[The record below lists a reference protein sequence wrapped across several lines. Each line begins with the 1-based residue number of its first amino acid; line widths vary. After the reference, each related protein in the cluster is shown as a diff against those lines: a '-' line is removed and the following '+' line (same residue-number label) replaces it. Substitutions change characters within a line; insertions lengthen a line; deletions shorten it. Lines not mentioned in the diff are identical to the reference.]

1 MNTLVFRIRFL
12 SYFKMTKHLNI
23 SEQTRLKHG
32 RSNDEHEYFYRFLLI
47 SPSYKLAHRYSTG
60 EAVSYDQIARVKDW
74 DLVLATYSRCG
85 DIYNLPF
92 LKWWEQT
99 GRNLLY
105 KSKDDGTYTTDGSMP
120 LLINKINELTL
131 HEALKLVY
139 AKLALDQDLGK
150 KAENWSLGVFVAIKS
165 QWVKQLKVGD
175 KRSPQNLEARTKL
188 GILVSRKFKEALYL
202 AENAARGNFPSLKP
216 IDSGLIFDYASARAA
231 LKNYYALSDI
241 DRKERRKLGLYVPR
255 PKRFRDSA
263 NYYREKHKIR
273 TAVELELKKLKMIR

>member
-1 MNTLVFRIRFL
+1 
-12 SYFKMTKHLNI
+12 MTKHLNI

-60 EAVSYDQIARVKDW
+60 EAVSSDEIARVKGW

-92 LKWWEQT
+92 LKWWDTT
-99 GRNLLY
+99 GRDLFY
-105 KSKDDGTYTTDGSMP
+105 TRKDDDTFTADGPMP
-120 LLINKINELTL
+120 LLVNKINELTL
-131 HEALKLVY
+131 HESLKLVY
-139 AKLALDQDLGK
+139 AKLTLDQDLGK

-188 GILVSRKFKEALYL
+188 GILVSRKFKDALYL

-216 IDSGLIFDYASARAA
+216 IDSGLIFDYASAKAA
-231 LKNYYALSDI
+231 LKNYYGLRDL
-241 DRKERRKLGLYVPR
+241 DHKERRKLGLHVPR
-255 PKRFRDSA
+255 PKRSRDSA
-263 NYYREKHKIR
+263 NFYREKSKIKR
-273 TAVELELKKLKMIR
+273 AVDLELKKMKMMR